1 MSSCFQLTVSVRTK
15 GIMEKHQREMLMKQN
30 RRSEQRSKLETAI
43 EQDNQRFM
51 DDQNQQQAVKNLK
64 NLLNH

>member
-1 MSSCFQLTVSVRTK
+1 
-15 GIMEKHQREMLMKQN
+15 MLMKQN

-64 NLLNH
+64 NLFNR